1 MTRASCQKKKKK
13 KVIEGCKRRLEQQEM
28 NIYPVLKKKKLIYT
42 LSLNLKIYQLFLSQP
57 INVKCITNRI
67 PTRQPGMV
75 GHTDSPKTQ
84 K

>member
-1 MTRASCQKKKKK
+1 
-13 KVIEGCKRRLEQQEM
+13 M

-84 K
+84 KWGRRIIWVQEFRTRLA